1 MASSIKLPLAD
12 GEERLSCCGEL
23 LAMGKKLEEAVT
35 ISGKLPLEEGM
46 GKGKRRP
53 VVAELE
59 DEEEFKDEELTE
71 QIIARDFR
79 VSWEHRF
86 SPRYS
91 FHDTSKPFNFLSSF
105 FQLLPPQSTSTRD
118 CFCKSIYLC
127 PLIMFRIAIIFY
139 THTHTPLARILAGS
153 CSINILF
160 SFILGSTDWHLVCET
175 SVSVS

>member
-1 MASSIKLPLAD
+1 MKLPLVD
-12 GEERLSCCGEL
+12 GEEQSSYDPMGEKL
-23 LAMGKKLEEAVT
+23 KMMSSKHFLEEQRLVE
-35 ISGKLPLEEGM
+35 LEL
-46 GKGKRRP
+46 
-53 VVAELE
+53 ELE
-59 DEEEFKDEELTE
+59 DEEEVEDEELAELIT
-71 QIIARDFR
+71 ARDFR

-139 THTHTPLARILAGS
+139 THTHTP
-153 CSINILF
+153 
-160 SFILGSTDWHLVCET
+160 H
-175 SVSVS
+175 